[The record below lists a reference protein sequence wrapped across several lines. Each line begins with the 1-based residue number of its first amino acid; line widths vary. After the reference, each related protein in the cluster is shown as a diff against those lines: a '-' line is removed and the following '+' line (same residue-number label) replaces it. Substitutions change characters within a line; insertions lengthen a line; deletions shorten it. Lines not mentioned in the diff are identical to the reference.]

1 MSKFVVIAG
10 SRPKRAWAGVYEVAE
25 GQDWFEFADVAYY
38 ETGCSMWD
46 DCDCCSFDTTSNI
59 ASVLAE
65 AGLVLDPAGE
75 QMFVADSLMEA
86 GGFYAPLAV
95 KA

>member
-10 SRPKRAWAGVYEVAE
+10 SRPKRAWAGVYEVSE
-25 GQDWFEFADVAYY
+25 GQDWSEFADVAYY
-38 ETGCSMWD
+38 ETWCAMWD

-75 QMFVADSLMEA
+75 QVFIADSLMEA
-86 GGFYAPLAV
+86 GGFYAPLAI

>member
-1 MSKFVVIAG
+1 MSKFVVIAS
-10 SRPKRAWAGVYEVAE
+10 SRPKRASAGVYAVVA
-25 GQDWFEFADVAYY
+25 GQDWFEADSVAYY
-38 ETGCSMWD
+38 ETWCAMWD
-46 DCDCCSFDTTSNI
+46 DCDCCSFDTASNI
-59 ASVLAE
+59 ASVLTE

-75 QMFVADSLMEA
+75 QVFVADSLMEA